1 MIEQRLII
9 KDDYTLTQLEDVIER
24 GGKFVIFQYCY
35 SFFLITF
42 TVMTSSIL
50 ITEEE
55 ELKKYQRRYN
65 RISRLLGWWGI
76 PSGPSETLSCLK
88 INRKGGLD
96 VTKDIMLN
104 LTETGLRNRLVDIV
118 KVNEVFD
125 QPDKWE
131 LKAFKKALVKNF
143 ETDPQ
148 VLQIVVGL
156 QMNKP
161 EEDIQP
167 NYVIGILANEHFHK
181 YAQAFEPAL
190 RKEFQKHVQFE
201 FVDLYQP
208 NEQEQLLMEQG
219 LSLLNRSL

>member
-1 MIEQRLII
+1 MFLCYRSQWSL
-9 KDDYTLTQLEDVIER
+9 
-24 GGKFVIFQYCY
+24 YCNLGQHFY
-35 SFFLITF
+35 YNLRQI
-42 TVMTSSIL
+42 SISKSAAL
-50 ITEEE
+50 LLSQIGEE
-55 ELKKYQRRYN
+55 
-65 RISRLLGWWGI
+65 
-76 PSGPSETLSCLK
+76 
-88 INRKGGLD
+88 
-96 VTKDIMLN
+96 
-104 LTETGLRNRLVDIV
+104 
-118 KVNEVFD
+118 
-125 QPDKWE
+125 
-131 LKAFKKALVKNF
+131 
-143 ETDPQ
+143 